1 MVNENEFLLHSLL
14 LGGFVSLVYDGFR
27 ILRRVIPHKDF
38 VVSLEDMGFW
48 LYCGG
53 RVFLLMHR
61 ESDGTLRWFAV
72 LGALTGMLLYRKLI
86 SPWLVKYSALVLGKL
101 LGLLGRF
108 LRFVFRPA
116 ICAAGAVGKGARRAG
131 GNARRMSRRIRRGVK
146 NRLTYFFKMLKMTV
160 KTK

>member
-1 MVNENEFLLHSLL
+1 MVNENQFLLHSLL

-27 ILRRVIPHKDF
+27 ILRRVIPHRNF

-48 LYCGG
+48 IYCGG

-72 LGALTGMLLYRKLI
+72 LGALTGMLLYRKLV
-86 SPWLVKYSALVLGKL
+86 SPWFVRYSALLLGKL
-101 LGLLGRF
+101 FGLLGRF
-108 LRFVFRPA
+108 LRFVLHPA
-116 ICAAGAVGKGARRAG
+116 ICVVRTAGRGVRRAG
-131 GNARRMSRRIRRGVK
+131 GGVRRMNRRLRRGVK